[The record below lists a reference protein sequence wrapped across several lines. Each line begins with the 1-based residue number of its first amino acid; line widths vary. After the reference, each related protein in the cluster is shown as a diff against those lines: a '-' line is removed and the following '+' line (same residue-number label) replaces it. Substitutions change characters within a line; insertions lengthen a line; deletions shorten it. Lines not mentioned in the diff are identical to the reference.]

1 MKRKI
6 LIELYNVFESM
17 KNIKNVEFMYLII
30 KNKFKIKDE
39 IEIFRQLSQPSDEYI
54 EYLKELEEIAYK
66 YAERDENGNLV
77 RTATGIK
84 VKDKNISLAENAVNH
99 LKIKHKKA
107 INEYEE
113 RQKQIEKILD
123 EEIDI
128 KLEKIPY
135 DLLPKDEISGEQ
147 LEILFPIIEK

>member
-1 MKRKI
+1 MKKKI

-99 LKIKHKKA
+99 LKIKYKKA

>member
-1 MKRKI
+1 MRRSYMKKKI

-39 IEIFRQLSQPSDEYI
+39 IEIFSQLSQPSDEYI

-84 VKDKNISLAENAVNH
+84 VKDKNISLADCRRIFYRCRS
-99 LKIKHKKA
+99 KIKVVLGCFL
-107 INEYEE
+107 N
-113 RQKQIEKILD
+113 
-123 EEIDI
+123 
-128 KLEKIPY
+128 
-135 DLLPKDEISGEQ
+135 
-147 LEILFPIIEK
+147 

>member
-1 MKRKI
+1 MKKKI

-99 LKIKHKKA
+99 LKIKYKKA

-113 RQKQIEKILD
+113 KQKQIEKILD